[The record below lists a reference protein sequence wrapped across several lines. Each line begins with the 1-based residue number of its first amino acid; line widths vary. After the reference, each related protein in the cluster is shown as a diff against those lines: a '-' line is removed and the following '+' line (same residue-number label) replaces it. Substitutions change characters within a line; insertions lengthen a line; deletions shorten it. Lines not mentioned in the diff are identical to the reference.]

1 MFLIVDIVS
10 TIGSHGIP
18 RFMVVGH
25 GETGLRPPPISKS
38 WWRMR
43 VQPLEVL
50 LAFVMFSVAEPVLS
64 YKFLAQ
70 CCQPDVMDQGL
81 AHPLG
86 AGMIR
91 MTLLISV
98 LRGGAV

>member
-10 TIGSHGIP
+10 TIGGHRIS

-25 GETGLRPPPISKS
+25 SEKGFYPPHVWKGR
-38 WWRMR
+38 WRMR

-50 LAFVMFSVAEPVLS
+50 LAFVMFSIAEPVLS

-70 CCQPDVMDQGL
+70 RCQPDVMDQGL